1 MCAKKPLTSA
11 ATVYIDFS
19 PNAHTALLSHLHTWI
34 YMRAL
39 QTALH
44 CSMPVCPYNW
54 QSINMCFKR
63 PWQITLSQ
71 KSATLTSKFLRW
83 IIKVPCIR
91 LHNAAIINQPEN
103 RITRDV
109 DLHITSV
116 SCTVRLGFE
125 TCSLKIKIR
134 IRIRIRIRIKIKIKN
149 KIKIKIK
156 IKIKNKIKTKS
167 CTYKT
172 KSVSQ
177 SFSQSINVPLI
188 TKFKTKNKTQ
198 EYQDQYSCL
207 HIDQTPMP
215 T

>member
-134 IRIRIRIRIKIKIKN
+134 IRIRI
-149 KIKIKIK
+149 
-156 IKIKNKIKTKS
+156 KIKNKIKTKS